1 MGRVLKI
8 ICIVFPFIGFFIAI
22 GSWLF
27 KKEEA
32 ADELI
37 FFCVVGIFVNIF
49 VFLPL
54 GFIIRAFF

>member
-1 MGRVLKI
+1 MLRVLKI
-8 ICIVFPFIGFFIAI
+8 ICILSPLIGFFIAI

-37 FFCVVGIFVNIF
+37 FFCIVGILINIF

-54 GFIIRAFF
+54 GLLIRAFI

>member
-1 MGRVLKI
+1 MLRVLKI
-8 ICIVFPFIGFFIAI
+8 ICILFPFIGFFIAI
-22 GSWLF
+22 GAWLF

-37 FFCVVGIFVNIF
+37 FFCIVGILVNIF

-54 GFIIRAFF
+54 GLLVRAFI